1 MRGKAVLWT
10 CSPGGLSSEFFRFF
24 ILLPDL
30 TASSF
35 ISCTN
40 SLASRVAVRKGA
52 VPEAALLSPG
62 GLTELLVAALGAV
75 YRGCSFLEAAL
86 LGDVFFALL
95 GGWLLV
101 SRSRGSSLPFCSQ
114 DVFPCCSA
122 VFFSSRF
129 LFDALEIFLFEVF
142 GGLSFDFGSL
152 WAAVVFARACST
164 GRCRG

>member
-10 CSPGGLSSEFFRFF
+10 GGPGGLSSEFFRFF

-35 ISCTN
+35 ISCTD

-52 VPEAALLSPG
+52 APEAALLSSG

-101 SRSRGSSLPFCSQ
+101 SRSRGSSLPFCSH
-114 DVFPCCSA
+114 DVFVPCCSP

-129 LFDALEIFLFEVF
+129 LFDALEIFFFEVF
-142 GGLSFDFGSL
+142 SRLVL
-152 WAAVVFARACST
+152 ARVWKAAVFARARST